1 MSIFLNM
8 ECTVKLAELENP
20 KLKSLTGK
28 TFAGKIDNISAGG
41 LKLLCGFDF
50 PIKDKIVLEFSFDI
64 YDESF
69 CVKGEIIR
77 KEEYR
82 KSNHTYGYGVQFVDL
97 SQADEIRLTQSLNR
111 VLLEKRVM

>member
-1 MSIFLNM
+1 M

-20 KLKSLTGK
+20 KLKSLMGK

-64 YDESF
+64 YLKFKTEDLHL
-69 CVKGEIIR
+69 
-77 KEEYR
+77 YR
-82 KSNHTYGYGVQFVDL
+82 WGMNVFAPLGALVY
-97 SQADEIRLTQSLNR
+97 LNLILY
-111 VLLEKRVM
+111 VFNI